1 MTLFAQD
8 ADQIASLGIEDE
20 ALTQTVGTLYSPAMK
35 HNGSN
40 FVNDWLQAATIVT
53 REQYKVG
60 SPSAPCAPYLLS
72 SCMSKARLTA
82 SCEALR
88 CTS

>member
-1 MTLFAQD
+1 MTLFSQD

-20 ALTQTVGTLYSPAMK
+20 ALTQTVATLYSPAMK
-35 HNGSN
+35 HNGHN

-60 SPSAPCAPYLLS
+60 SPSAPCASDLLF